1 MIKVGI
7 IGDDTE
13 LSIELLRLLVSH
25 PDVEIGFID
34 NERLKGQK
42 VSDVYKGFMG
52 DIDVDFSDKS
62 PLDVIDVL
70 FCCNTKDKTRAY
82 MRETPIPSNLK
93 IIDLSPDFRIPSEN
107 NKFEY
112 GLPELNRRA
121 TCSSK
126 YVANP
131 GSIATCVELALLP
144 LAKHLLLNSSIY
156 VNIIAGS
163 SVFSGERNDEKVLS
177 VSSHLKN
184 EDYEE
189 IRSSLRK
196 LQNSFEAPMYI
207 VPVKAAFKRGIMA
220 TVLTDLKV
228 NLDELKEVYRQY
240 YDRDSFTFL
249 VDDLAMGYVINTNKC
264 YISLSEQNEK
274 LLVTC
279 CIDNMIKGSAG
290 QAIHN
295 MNLLFNLEETTGLR
309 LNSFAV

>member
-34 NERLKGQK
+34 NEKFSGRK
-42 VSDVYKGFMG
+42 VSEIYKGFTG

-82 MRETPIPSNLK
+82 MRENPIPSNLK

-107 NKFEY
+107 NRFEY

-131 GSIATCVELALLP
+131 GAIATCVELALLP

-163 SVFSGERNDEKVLS
+163 SVFSGEGNDEKVLS
-177 VSSHLKN
+177 VSSYLKD

-189 IRSSLRK
+189 ISSSLRK

-207 VPVKAAFKRGIMA
+207 VPVKATFKRGIMA

-228 NLDELKEVYRQY
+228 DLEELKEVYRQY
-240 YDRDSFTFL
+240 YEKDSFTFL

-264 YISLSEQNEK
+264 YISLSEQNGK

-290 QAIHN
+290 QAVHN

-309 LNSFAV
+309 LNSSAI

>member
-7 IGDDTE
+7 IGDDSE
-13 LSIELLRLLVSH
+13 ASIELLRLLVSH

-34 NERLKGQK
+34 CERYKGRK
-42 VSDVYKGFMG
+42 VSDVYKGFFG
-52 DIDVDFSDKS
+52 DIEIEFSDKS

-70 FCCNTKDKTRAY
+70 FCCNTKDKTKAY

-107 NKFEY
+107 NRFEY

-121 TCSSK
+121 TCSSM

-131 GSIATCVELALLP
+131 GAIATCVELALLP
-144 LAKHLLLNSSIY
+144 LAKHLLLNSPIF
-156 VNIIAGS
+156 VNVIAGS
-163 SVFSGERNDEKVLS
+163 TVFSTAGSDEKVLS
-177 VSSHLKN
+177 VSSYLTDD
-184 EDYEE
+184 DYEE
-189 IRSSLRK
+189 IRCSLLR
-196 LQNSFEAPMYI
+196 LQNSFEAPIYI
-207 VPVKAAFKRGIMA
+207 VPVKATFKRGIMA

-228 NLDELKEVYRQY
+228 DLEELKEIYRQY
-240 YDRDSFTFL
+240 YEKDSFTFL
-249 VDDLAMGYVINTNKC
+249 VDNSAMGYVVNTNKC
-264 YISLSEQNEK
+264 FISLSELNDK

-290 QAIHN
+290 QAVHN

-309 LNSFAV
+309 LNSPVV